1 MDLDL
6 EFPLKT
12 YTMKFSIQVILICL
26 LFFNCQKNKNKDG
39 EKNLLTIETFDFKNE
54 EDMSRYKIL
63 SLDESHPNMLSPD
76 ISKNEIEVVRK
87 SWIDLHQRIGNYLE
101 NNDFDW
107 GSNDAKIII
116 WHKFYF
122 EPTGKIK
129 AYFFRIVNNSVTE
142 SKRAEYEQLIIAF
155 AKVEKID
162 FKKEFQFA
170 QCGKTN
176 YMN

>member
-1 MDLDL
+1 
-6 EFPLKT
+6 
-12 YTMKFSIQVILICL
+12 MKYSIQVILICL
-26 LFFNCQKNKNKDG
+26 LIFNCQKDKNKEGD
-39 EKNLLTIETFDFKNE
+39 KDLITIETFDFKNK
-54 EDMSRYKIL
+54 EDMSRYNSL
-63 SLDESHPNMLSPD
+63 NLDESHPNMLNPNN
-76 ISKNEIEVVRK
+76 SKNDIEVVQK

-101 NNDFDW
+101 KNDFDW
-107 GSNDAKIII
+107 ESDDDKIII

-122 EPTGKIK
+122 EPSGKIK

-155 AKVEKID
+155 AKVEQID
-162 FKKEFQFA
+162 FNKEFQFA